1 MSEPRANKMPR
12 KSAGGSSDGSSGPGG
27 ARRKLNQMSAEELAC
42 EEASIKMTMGC
53 LQKRLVVVQ
62 EEKAMLE
69 RAQIDAGVD
78 EWLNSHRVSV
88 ALNLKCE
95 RCNGTITDQEVAHKT
110 SSGKRYHPHCWDRQ
124 QKEWKEQSEKD
135 FICHICKV
143 KWQESAGNSWKR
155 SRQAKKW
162 YCGKCAIENGVGQES
177 H

>member
-1 MSEPRANKMPR
+1 MSELRANKMPR

-27 ARRKLNQMSAEELAC
+27 ARRKLNQMSADDLAC

-78 EWLNSHRVSV
+78 EWLSSHRVSV

-110 SSGKRYHPHCWDRQ
+110 SSGKRYHPDCWDRQ